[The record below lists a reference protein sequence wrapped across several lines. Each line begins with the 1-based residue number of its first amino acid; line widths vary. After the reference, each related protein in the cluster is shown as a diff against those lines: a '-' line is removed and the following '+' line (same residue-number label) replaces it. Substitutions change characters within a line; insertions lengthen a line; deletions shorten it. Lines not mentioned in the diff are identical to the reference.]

1 MTKKTKKSILEQRL
15 DDSKRHLNIRF
26 IRCYSNSKIQI
37 KIIRKSKIKHAG
49 ASSEKVKRPQPKS
62 ITANYSRSGFMSVW
76 RRLHLTSLFSSPSTH
91 DSPSE
96 ALTHGISSGG
106 GRRRKKGGIRCSL
119 CNEIPS

>member
-37 KIIRKSKIKHAG
+37 KIIRKSKIKYAG

-62 ITANYSRSGFMSVW
+62 ITANYSRSGLYVSVAK
-76 RRLHLTSLFSSPSTH
+76 TAFDLFIFLSIYS
-91 DSPSE
+91 
-96 ALTHGISSGG
+96 
-106 GRRRKKGGIRCSL
+106 
-119 CNEIPS
+119 